1 MTVRFTCPRSDA
13 IPLRQDTVV
22 WARHGVIGG
31 TAARSWGAYELAGE
45 QWAWT
50 IRHGSGCDPRQD
62 VDALAD
68 ALADGNLATVVLTPG
83 TDYDSQEVA
92 DAIAAELLSAFG
104 HTADVDSVTVD
115 GQTRYQLTIAGAAN
129 GLVGSPSSTKG
140 VTSQCG
146 IHDGSRRDGSGAV
159 TGTLYIHTEV
169 RAYRRDGTAVPDG
182 TRCRI
187 TGIGYFGID
196 SFRPRLG
203 AALGPAHSL
212 TPTGIGPIADAGRP
226 ASGSANG
233 YDPIVAPLA
242 TAIACVVGDD
252 AWILVCDAGVASGTL
267 HYRAHA
273 SSGWHGDLGAAEDLL
288 VEATRNDPDAAFPSS
303 VSPTISANFAVHSM
317 AFLVVECDDDAA
329 DDGSGFAGDGSIWCE
344 IGCRRDAAGE
354 TPTEDEPAD
363 ETFHYRMLTP
373 PFSRA
378 AFAQVGYGLAAVN
391 ASEDM
396 AAAFYSWDILDLN
409 GAVGTRLGT
418 SGGVLGWDDGTPDTY
433 NLASFARV
441 PCGDDVVSDPFVSY
455 GFTGGLIA
463 GGAPTVL
470 QIQFDTGTINP
481 EDFGQDGERVYN
493 QGASPDLLVSDHV
506 VGGLRDLTE
515 YQSAP
520 TSTMPYNAPAGAW
533 PASYDFAGTD
543 ARPSNLGRSFVVVA
557 EQSPTADV
565 FAVETTADGTTAEAD
580 VSLDATADAELVVY
594 ATASAD
600 MGLDAQ
606 TGAPTVTVSATATA
620 DVGLN
625 ARILFPNGGIIAT
638 SPHPGE
644 DVIPMADL
652 LELLRTSAAGSPRPL
667 PFRVNLDGSPTS
679 QAISGVPRAGALIVG
694 GAITADD
701 DAEASF
707 YDGDPDDDGVLL
719 CVQPLT
725 GGTPFPLAVLG
736 LFSSSGRAVWLEC
749 AGIVRGRALA
759 SEI

>member
-45 QWAWT
+45 HWAWT

-104 HTADVDSVTVD
+104 HTADVDSITVD

-146 IHDGSRRDGSGAV
+146 IHDGSRRDGTGPI
-159 TGTLYIHTEV
+159 TGTGYMHVVV
-169 RAYRRDGTAVPDG
+169 RAYNRDGTAVADG

-187 TGIGYFGID
+187 TGVGYFGID
-196 SFRPRLG
+196 DFRPRLG

-212 TPTGIGPIADAGRP
+212 TPASIGPIQDAGRP

-233 YDPIVAPLA
+233 YDPIVLPLP
-242 TAIACVVGDD
+242 TAIPCVVGDD
-252 AWILVCDAGVASGTL
+252 AWILFCDAGVASGTL
-267 HYRAHA
+267 HYRLHA
-273 SSGWHGDLGAAEDLL
+273 TADWHGDFPATENLL
-288 VEATRNDPDAAFPSS
+288 IEGTRADPDTAFPGS
-303 VSPTISANFAVHSM
+303 VTPTISSNFAIDSTV
-317 AFLVVECDDDAA
+317 FLIVECDDPSPG
-329 DDGSGFAGDGSIWCE
+329 DGSGFAGDGSIWAE

-354 TPTEDEPAD
+354 TPTEDNPAG
-363 ETFHYRMLTP
+363 EVFAYRMLTP

-378 AFAQVGYGLAAVN
+378 AFVRVGYGLAAVD
-391 ASEDM
+391 AAEDM
-396 AAAFYSWDILDLN
+396 AAACYSWDVLDLA
-409 GAVGTRLGT
+409 GAVATRLGAAG
-418 SGGVLGWDDGTPDTY
+418 SGLLGWDDGTPDTY
-433 NLASFARV
+433 NETTLPARI
-441 PCGDDVVSDPFVSY
+441 PCGDDAVSDPYVSF
-455 GFTGGLIA
+455 GFTAGLIA

-470 QIQFDTGTINP
+470 QIQFDTAAA
-481 EDFGQDGERVYN
+481 EFGVDGERIYS
-493 QGASPDLLVSDHV
+493 QGASPDLLVSDWV
-506 VGGLRDLTE
+506 VGGLRDLAE
-515 YQSAP
+515 YVSQP
-520 TSTMPYNAPAGAW
+520 TSTMPYDAPTGSW
-533 PASYDFAGTD
+533 PSSWDFAG
-543 ARPSNLGRSFVVVA
+543 ANSRPGNLGRAIGVVA
-557 EQSPTADV
+557 EQSATADV

-580 VSLDATADAELVVY
+580 VGLDATADAELVVY

-600 MGLDAQ
+600 VGLDAQ
-606 TGAPTVTVSATATA
+606 TGAPTVTVSASASA
-620 DVGLN
+620 DVGLE
-625 ARILFPNGGIIAT
+625 ARIRFPSAGVSST
-638 SPHPGE
+638 GE
-644 DVIPMADL
+644 DVIPMADM
-652 LELLRTSAAGSPRPL
+652 LELLRTSGAGSARPAAI
-667 PFRVNLDGSPTS
+667 RVDLDGTPTS
-679 QAISGVPRAGALIVG
+679 QAISGVPTNGALIVG

-701 DAEASF
+701 DGDATF
-707 YDGDPDDDGVLL
+707 YDGDPGDGGVVL

-725 GGTPFPLAVLG
+725 GGTPFPLAVLA

-749 AGIVRGRALA
+749 AGVVRGRALA